1 VKGIGLGVERAYA
14 RSTPNPEINPANSR
28 RWLKIINIDLRY
40 NLRMSIISSFLR
52 RWGLA
57 LLMMAAIFGFSSIPS
72 VDMPSFGLLDFLVK
86 KGGHAL
92 GYGIL
97 ALCYLRGLKGDSKDV
112 YLRWF
117 YVAWVMATLYSAT
130 DEFHQSFVPGRYP
143 AVTDVLID
151 SLGAAAALILAGR
164 YFKQKRPAI

>member
-1 VKGIGLGVERAYA
+1 M
-14 RSTPNPEINPANSR
+14 S
-28 RWLKIINIDLRY
+28 KIT
-40 NLRMSIISSFLR
+40 SFLW

-92 GYGIL
+92 GYGLL
-97 ALCYLRGLKGDSKDV
+97 ALCYLHGLKGDSKV
-112 YLRWF
+112 IYLRWIAI
-117 YVAWVMATLYSAT
+117 AWALAVLYSAS

-143 AVTDVLID
+143 SMTDVLID
-151 SLGAAAALILAGR
+151 SLGAAIAMILADK
-164 YFKQKRPAI
+164 YNKQKRPVMQTGH